1 MKLNYGFA
9 QMNVQN
15 LVVTLNALYLAGYP
29 PLTDLSSVSY
39 FERFKPLASHTMDLN
54 CKLQMDLVKAT
65 NTPCGFSHILH
76 IEV

>member
-9 QMNVQN
+9 PVNVQN

-39 FERFKPLASHTMDLN
+39 FGRFKPLILMSASGGEADIGQSLYRPNGTRGQFFRFFL
-54 CKLQMDLVKAT
+54 
-65 NTPCGFSHILH
+65 
-76 IEV
+76 